1 MSGKPAARLG
11 DSTVCPL
18 PGHGSAPISAG
29 SPDVLLDGQPAAR
42 RGDPTGCGATLAAG
56 CSATVLI
63 NGQPAAVQGAIGS
76 HGNTVTAGSPT
87 VLIG

>member
-1 MSGKPAARLG
+1 MSGKPAARL
-11 DSTVCPL
+11 
-18 PGHGSAPISAG
+18 
-29 SPDVLLDGQPAAR
+29 
-42 RGDPTGCGATLAAG
+42 GDPTGCGATLAAG

>member
-18 PGHGSAPISAG
+18 PGHGSTPINAG

-42 RGDPTGCGATLAAG
+42 LGDPTGCGATLAAG